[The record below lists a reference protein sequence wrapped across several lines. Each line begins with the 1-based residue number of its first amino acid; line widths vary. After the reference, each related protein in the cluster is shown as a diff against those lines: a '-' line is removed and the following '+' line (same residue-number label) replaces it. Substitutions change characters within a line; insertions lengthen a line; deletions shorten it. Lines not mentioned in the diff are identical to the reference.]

1 MFSCDN
7 NRFSWSEWGDS
18 NSRHLEPKSSALPTG
33 PHPDIYFFFL
43 RKVVKH
49 VVKFH
54 FLPPKA
60 DHQWKFSLAPQR
72 LFCFPGRLSTSRAP
86 APKGRRNIF
95 SDSSRPF
102 PILSAPMSPAF
113 PTSYLHCFQVLRAGL
128 WSDMWS
134 NAAFRPTAAILA
146 AAASGGL
153 SLSTGIVAQENRLCN
168 WFLLVQCLQ
177 DLVHW
182 KQRIHSPFQSCAA

>member
-1 MFSCDN
+1 MFSCEN

-60 DHQWKFSLAPQR
+60 DYQWKFSLAPQR

-86 APKGRRNIF
+86 APKPGALPTGPHPDIYFFFSCEAYGRYSIPSRADCQREFLPEAQLLPKYYISF
-95 SDSSRPF
+95 SGKTQQATCTFS
-102 PILSAPMSPAF
+102 
-113 PTSYLHCFQVLRAGL
+113 CFQ
-128 WSDMWS
+128 
-134 NAAFRPTAAILA
+134 
-146 AAASGGL
+146 
-153 SLSTGIVAQENRLCN
+153 
-168 WFLLVQCLQ
+168 
-177 DLVHW
+177 
-182 KQRIHSPFQSCAA
+182 